1 MDQARA
7 GGKWKVVALLS
18 LAELLGMATWFS
30 ASAVVPTLT
39 DEWSLDASGRSWLTM
54 SVQIG
59 FVAGA
64 FGSAILNMADRLP
77 SRWLFAGSAAFAGLM
92 TLLIPL
98 VADGLLVALPLRVL
112 TGVALAGVYPV
123 GMKIMATWTQHDRG
137 LGIGLIV
144 GALTVG
150 SALPHLLR
158 SFGGLGN
165 WQLVLYLAAGLAGLA
180 ALIGALFVREGP
192 HAVAA
197 PKFNWTYIGDIARTR
212 SLVLANLGYLGHMW
226 ELYAMWAWIP
236 VFLLASFELSG
247 ISATWAGVTAFGAIA
262 IGGLGS
268 VVAGKLADRL
278 GRTLITSAAMAV
290 SGASALAVGLLFG
303 ASPVFLVPLVLIWG
317 FAVVADSAQFSAC
330 ISELGERAYMGTALT
345 LQTSLGFLLTLASI
359 RLVPVFEGRWG
370 WEWAFTF
377 LAIGPALGI
386 VAMWSLRGL
395 PEARRLAG
403 GNR

>member
-1 MDQARA
+1 
-7 GGKWKVVALLS
+7 
-18 LAELLGMATWFS
+18 
-30 ASAVVPTLT
+30 
-39 DEWSLDASGRSWLTM
+39 
-54 SVQIG
+54 
-59 FVAGA
+59 
-64 FGSAILNMADRLP
+64 
-77 SRWLFAGSAAFAGLM
+77 
-92 TLLIPL
+92 
-98 VADGLLVALPLRVL
+98 
-112 TGVALAGVYPV
+112 
-123 GMKIMATWTQHDRG
+123 MATWTQHDRG

-278 GRTLITSAAMAV
+278 GRTLITSAAMAL

-303 ASPVFLVPLVLIWG
+303 ASPVLLVPLVLIWG
-317 FAVVADSAQFSAC
+317 FTVVADSAQFSAC

-386 VAMWSLRGL
+386 VAMWSLRGM